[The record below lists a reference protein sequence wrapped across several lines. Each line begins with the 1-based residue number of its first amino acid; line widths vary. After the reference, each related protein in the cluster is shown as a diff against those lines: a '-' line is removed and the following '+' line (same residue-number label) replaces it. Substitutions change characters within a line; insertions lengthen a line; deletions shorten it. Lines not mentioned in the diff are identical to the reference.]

1 MEASEDIKFNV
12 TLHSNE
18 QKEINVEV
26 KHAETTDGI
35 PYYICKVDGK
45 EAQIRK
51 DEKWEQIWGSLTHKQ
66 VDELGSAI
74 SKHLGEL

>member
-1 MEASEDIKFNV
+1 MEASEDIKFTV
-12 TLHSNE
+12 MLHNNE
-18 QKEINVEV
+18 QEKIKVVV

-35 PYYICKVDGK
+35 PYYVCNVDGK

-66 VDELGSAI
+66 VDELGLAI
-74 SKHLGEL
+74 SEHLGKL

>member
-1 MEASEDIKFNV
+1 MEASEDLKFTV
-12 TLHSNE
+12 MLRDNE
-18 QKEINVEV
+18 QKKIKVEV
-26 KHAETTDGI
+26 MQTETTDGI
-35 PYYICKVDGK
+35 PYYVCTLDGK

-74 SKHLGEL
+74 SKHIGNL